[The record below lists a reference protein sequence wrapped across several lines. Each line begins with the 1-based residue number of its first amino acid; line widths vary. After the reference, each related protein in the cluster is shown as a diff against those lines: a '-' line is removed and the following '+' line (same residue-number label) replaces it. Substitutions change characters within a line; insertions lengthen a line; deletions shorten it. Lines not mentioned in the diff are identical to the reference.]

1 MKRIFATWLMDI
13 AKYVVTALVLSTALT
28 DFVTAVP
35 AWIFYIVCFGIVM
48 IIVLFGFLLFRS
60 ADKDDKKKQNV

>member
-1 MKRIFATWLMDI
+1 MKRIFAAWLMDI

-35 AWIFYIVCFGIVM
+35 AWTFYIVCFGIVM